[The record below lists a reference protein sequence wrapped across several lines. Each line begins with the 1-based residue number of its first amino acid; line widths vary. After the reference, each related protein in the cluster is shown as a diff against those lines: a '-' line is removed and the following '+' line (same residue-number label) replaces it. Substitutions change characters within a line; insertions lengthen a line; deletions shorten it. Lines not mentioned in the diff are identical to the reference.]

1 MKKVLFMVVMTAMAC
16 ISAKAYDFSV
26 DGFYY
31 EITDRAG
38 LFVSVVNGDL
48 KYSGDLIIPNTV
60 DYDGNTYTVTEM
72 GSSTF
77 IDCLGLTSIVINDQI
92 KTIPY
97 YAFAGCSNLEKVTL
111 GKKVERFGMRAFMNC
126 TSLSSIN
133 LNDNIVAFEGGGT
146 FAGCTSL
153 TNVVIGSNV
162 RKMEGSEF
170 SGCTDLK
177 TLEIH
182 EGATV
187 IGSESFEGCT
197 ALKQVDIPNFVQ
209 ELGSSAF
216 NGCTSLESVVIGD
229 NVKTIPYYAFGGCT
243 NLEKVTLG
251 KRVEK
256 FGMRAFINCTSLSSI
271 NLNDNIVAFEGGG
284 TFADCTSLT
293 KAVIGCNVR
302 KMEGSEFSGCTNLK
316 TLEIHEGATV
326 IGDNSFN
333 ECTALQTVDI
343 PNSVLKIG
351 GSAFNGCSNLTSV
364 KIGDGVQ
371 EISYYVFGGC
381 TRLEK
386 VVIGAGM
393 NSIGM
398 RTFIDCNQLSSV
410 TVMNPNVPSLVSDG
424 FSSFGANLY
433 VPSQSINAYNSA
445 DYWKSFSNVMAI
457 EDQVYLTIRQA
468 TEGSVK
474 MLANIGERYS
484 YDILPEA
491 GWTIHSVTFN
501 NEDVTGQLVG
511 NNFLTP
517 AMTSNGVLSIVF
529 VEESSAVRSASTRE
543 VRVTA
548 DNSGNII
555 INEAPYGE
563 TISIYSTNGTLL
575 KQIPANGGRTSV
587 NMNTRGIYI
596 IKVGD
601 MTAKLSL

>member
-1 MKKVLFMVVMTAMAC
+1 MKKCFLLALCVFVSTF
-16 ISAKAYDFSV
+16 AKAYDFSV
-26 DGFYY
+26 DGLYY
-31 EITDRAG
+31 SVIDQSG
-38 LFVSVVNGDL
+38 PFVSVVSGDV
-48 KYSGDLIIPNTV
+48 KYSGDLTIPNTV
-60 DYDGNTYTVTEM
+60 TYEGTTYTVTEM
-72 GSSTF
+72 GSSAF
-77 IDCLGLTSIVINDQI
+77 YGCVGLASIVINDHI

-97 YAFAGCSNLEKVTL
+97 YAFGDCTNLEKVTL
-111 GKKVERFGMRAFMNC
+111 GKRVEKFGMRAFINC

-197 ALKQVDIPNFVQ
+197 ALKQVDIPNSVQ

-284 TFADCTSLT
+284 NFAGCTSLT
-293 KAVIGCNVR
+293 KVVIGSNVR
-302 KMEGSEFSGCTNLK
+302 QMEGSEFSGCTNLK

-326 IGDNSFN
+326 IGSGAF
-333 ECTALQTVDI
+333 EGCTALKAVDI
-343 PNSVLKIG
+343 PNSVLTIG

-364 KIGDGVQ
+364 KIGDGVRKV
-371 EISYYVFGGC
+371 SYYEFGSC

-398 RTFIDCNQLSSV
+398 RSFIDCNQLKSV
-410 TVMNPNVPSLVSDG
+410 TVMNPQVPALVSDG
-424 FSSFGANLY
+424 FSSFDATLY
-433 VPSQSINAYNSA
+433 VPSQSVDDYKAA
-445 DYWKSFSNVMAI
+445 DYWKKFSNIMAI

-474 MLANIGERYS
+474 MLVNIGKRYS
-484 YDILPEA
+484 YDILPET
-491 GWTIHSVTFN
+491 GWALHSVTFN

-517 AMTSNGVLSIVF
+517 AMTRNSILSIVF
-529 VEESSAVRSASTRE
+529 VEESSAVRSASTRG

-555 INEAPYGE
+555 VNEAPYGE
-563 TISIYSTNGTLL
+563 TISIYSTNGILL

-596 IKVGD
+596 VKVGD

>member
-1 MKKVLFMVVMTAMAC
+1 MKKCFLLALCVFVSTF
-16 ISAKAYDFSV
+16 AKAYDFSV
-26 DGFYY
+26 DGLYY
-31 EITDRAG
+31 SVIDQSG
-38 LFVSVVNGDL
+38 PFVSVVSGDV
-48 KYSGDLIIPNTV
+48 KYSGDLTIPNTV
-60 DYDGNTYTVTEM
+60 TFEGTTYTVTEM
-72 GSSTF
+72 GSNAF
-77 IDCLGLTSIVINDQI
+77 EGCVGLTSIVINDHI

-97 YAFAGCSNLEKVTL
+97 YAFSECTNLEKVTL
-111 GKKVERFGMRAFMNC
+111 GNRVERFGMRAFLKC

-197 ALKQVDIPNFVQ
+197 ALKQVDIPNSVQ

-284 TFADCTSLT
+284 TFADCTNLT

-351 GSAFNGCSNLTSV
+351 GSAFNGCSNLASV

-433 VPSQSINAYNSA
+433 VPSQSVDAYKTT
-445 DYWKSFSNVMAI
+445 DYWKEFSNVVAI
-457 EDQVYLTIRQA
+457 EDQVYLNIRQA

-474 MLANIGERYS
+474 MLVNIGERYS
-484 YDILPEA
+484 YDILPET
-491 GWTIHSVTFN
+491 GWALHSVTFN

-517 AMTSNGVLSIVF
+517 AMTRNSILSIVF
-529 VEESSAVRSASTRE
+529 VEESSAVRSASTRG

-555 INEAPYGE
+555 VNEAPYGE
-563 TISIYSTNGTLL
+563 TISIYSTNGILL

-596 IKVGD
+596 VKVGD

>member
-197 ALKQVDIPNFVQ
+197 ALKQVDIPNSVQ

-529 VEESSAVRSASTRE
+529 VEESTRE

>member
-1 MKKVLFMVVMTAMAC
+1 MKKCFLLALCVFVSTF
-16 ISAKAYDFSV
+16 AKAYDFSV
-26 DGFYY
+26 DGLYY
-31 EITDRAG
+31 SVIDQSG
-38 LFVSVVNGDL
+38 PFVSVVSGDV
-48 KYSGDLIIPNTV
+48 KYSGDLTIPNTV
-60 DYDGNTYTVTEM
+60 TYEGTTYTVTEM
-72 GSSTF
+72 GSSAF
-77 IDCLGLTSIVINDQI
+77 YGCVGLASIVINDHI

-97 YAFAGCSNLEKVTL
+97 YAFGDCTNLEEVTL
-111 GKKVERFGMRAFMNC
+111 GKRVEKFGMRAFINC

-197 ALKQVDIPNFVQ
+197 ALKQVDIPNSVQ

-351 GSAFNGCSNLTSV
+351 GSAFNGCSNLASV

-433 VPSQSINAYNSA
+433 VPSQSVNAYKTA

-457 EDQVYLTIRQA
+457 EDQIYLTIRQA

-484 YDILPEA
+484 YDILPEV

-517 AMTSNGVLSIVF
+517 AMTSNGILSIVF
-529 VEESSAVRSASTRE
+529 VEESSAVRNASTRE